1 MWRLCLRSSLS
12 LACTCAERLQQTAP
26 PATAVQPA
34 LPGCAQQSEPFPVQ
48 QTAPAQAPPK
58 LFAEVDRAHS
68 AGPFAEQVPAR
79 PAAQVQLD
87 ELSAEV
93 VGAHSAEAKV
103 QPELLGLAQ
112 VQPGAQ
118 VQPVLSELEGQ
129 VQAELLAQVDG
140 AHSAGLFA
148 EQVPA
153 RLAAKLELSAEVVR
167 AQSAEAQAAKGTG
180 TARAGRAV
188 C

>member
-1 MWRLCLRSSLS
+1 MLLE
-12 LACTCAERLQQTAP
+12 LARVQLGLAQQ
-26 PATAVQPA
+26 VQPE
-34 LPGCAQQSEPFPVQ
+34 AQKQPVLLGL
-48 QTAPAQAPPK
+48 AGQAPPK

-112 VQPGAQ
+112 VQPEAQVQPGAQ

-129 VQAELLAQVDG
+129 VQPELLAQVDG

>member
-1 MWRLCLRSSLS
+1 MLLE
-12 LACTCAERLQQTAP
+12 LARVQLGLAQQ
-26 PATAVQPA
+26 VQPE
-34 LPGCAQQSEPFPVQ
+34 AQKQPVLLGL
-48 QTAPAQAPPK
+48 AGQAPPK

-112 VQPGAQ
+112 VQPEAQVQPGAAQ

-129 VQAELLAQVDG
+129 VQPELLAQVDG

-153 RLAAKLELSAEVVR
+153 RLATKLELSAEVVR
-167 AQSAEAQAAKGTG
+167 AQSAEAQAANGTG
-180 TARAGRAV
+180 PARAGRAV